1 MKPLTLPPA
10 TVGRAAA
17 VPRGFSLI
25 ELLLAATI
33 GLVVMGAVA
42 SLFGIFGRSASETQ
56 SIVDM
61 TNRLRG
67 TALKLRQDLRGITC
81 SVTPSLSPES
91 DAGYFELIE
100 GPSSDSIDAAGNPI
114 TAATPILGDTDDVLL
129 FTTRTAGEPFE
140 GKFDTNLILSPV
152 AEVAWFCR
160 PSPPAA
166 QVVAGL
172 SLQTLYRRQLL
183 VVGYVGAAPFSP
195 TNSLVSPLPDAYN
208 RYDLSLRFEPM
219 TNLLVPNT
227 LSDLTLRENRFL
239 HGPQWHVTF
248 PNAFAP
254 PTFDAAS
261 GREGEDAILTNVIGF
276 DVRVYDPDAV
286 PHLIP
291 HLSGTTTVYPNEQGY
306 GGAPAAGFK
315 GCFLDLGCAASAAT
329 ILSGTGN
336 PRSRLHKINSGG
348 TATYDTWSTHSESN
362 GVDDDGDGIVDEA
375 TNGLDDN
382 EATNGLDDNANGLV
396 DDPLENEVPPPYAV
410 PLRAIEIRL
419 RCYDPASR
427 QVRQTTI
434 RQAFGK

>member
-10 TVGRAAA
+10 TVGGAAA
-17 VPRGFSLI
+17 LPRGFSLI
-25 ELLLAATI
+25 ELLIAATI

-100 GPSSDSIDAAGNPI
+100 GPASDSVDATGNPI

-160 PSPPAA
+160 PSPPVA
-166 QVVAGL
+166 QIVAGV

-183 VVGYVGAAPFSP
+183 VVGYVGASPFFP
-195 TNSLVSPLPDAYN
+195 TNSLGSTLEDAYN
-208 RYDLSLRFEPM
+208 RYDLSLRLEPPI
-219 TNLLVPNT
+219 NLNRLVPNT
-227 LSDLTLRENRFL
+227 LSDLTQRENRFL
-239 HGPQWHVTF
+239 HGPQWHVAF

-254 PTFDAAS
+254 PTFDADS

-286 PHLIP
+286 PHL
-291 HLSGTTTVYPNEQGY
+291 SGSTIVYPNEQGY
-306 GGAPAAGFK
+306 GSAPAAGFM
-315 GCFLDLGCAASAAT
+315 GCFLDLGCAAPAAT

-336 PRSRLHKINSGG
+336 PRSRLQKMSSAG
-348 TATYDTWSTHSESN
+348 TATYDTWSTHYESN
-362 GVDDDGDGIVDEA
+362 GVNEDSDTDSLVDE
-375 TNGLDDN
+375 G
-382 EATNGLDDNANGLV
+382 TNGLDDNANGLV

-410 PLRAIEIRL
+410 PLRAIEVRL

>member
-1 MKPLTLPPA
+1 MKSLTLPPA
-10 TVGRAAA
+10 TVGGAAA
-17 VPRGFSLI
+17 LRRGFSLI
-25 ELLLAATI
+25 ELLIAATI

-81 SVTPSLSPES
+81 SITPSLSPES

-100 GPSSDSIDAAGNPI
+100 GPASDSVDAANNPI

-160 PSPPAA
+160 PSPPVA
-166 QVVAGL
+166 QVVAGV

-183 VVGYVGAAPFSP
+183 VVGYVGSAPFSP
-195 TNSLVSPLPDAYN
+195 TNSLSSTLAAAYT
-208 RYDLSLRFEPM
+208 RYDLSLRFEPL

-227 LSDLTLRENRFL
+227 LSDLTQRENRFL
-239 HGPQWHVTF
+239 HGTQWHVPF

-254 PTFDAAS
+254 ATFDAAS

-276 DVRVYDPDAV
+276 DVRVYDPDA
-286 PHLIP
+286 IP
-291 HLSGTTTVYPNEQGY
+291 HLSGSTVVYPNEQGY
-306 GGAPAAGFK
+306 GGALAAGFK
-315 GCFLDLGCAASAAT
+315 GCFLDLGCAASAVT
-329 ILSGTGN
+329 ILSGPGN
-336 PRSRLHKINSGG
+336 PRSRLHKINSFD
-348 TATYDTWSTHSESN
+348 TATYDTWSTHYESN
-362 GVDDDGDGIVDEA
+362 GVNEDSDTDSLVD
-375 TNGLDDN
+375 

-396 DDPLENEVPPPYAV
+396 DDSLENEVPPPYAV
-410 PLRAIEIRL
+410 PLRAIEVRL
-419 RCYDPASR
+419 RCYDPVSR

>member
-1 MKPLTLPPA
+1 
-10 TVGRAAA
+10 
-17 VPRGFSLI
+17 
-25 ELLLAATI
+25 
-33 GLVVMGAVA
+33 
-42 SLFGIFGRSASETQ
+42 
-56 SIVDM
+56 
-61 TNRLRG
+61 
-67 TALKLRQDLRGITC
+67 
-81 SVTPSLSPES
+81 
-91 DAGYFELIE
+91 LIE
-100 GPSSDSIDAAGNPI
+100 GPASDSVDAAGNPI

-160 PSPPAA
+160 PSPPVA
-166 QVVAGL
+166 QVVAGV

-195 TNSLVSPLPDAYN
+195 TNSLVSALPAAYN
-208 RYDLSLRFEPM
+208 RYDLSLRLEPPNM
-219 TNLLVPNT
+219 LVPNT
-227 LSDLTLRENRFL
+227 LSDLTQRENRFL
-239 HGPQWHVTF
+239 HGTQWHVTF
-248 PNAFAP
+248 PNASAP
-254 PTFDAAS
+254 ATFDAAS

-276 DVRVYDPDAV
+276 DVRVYDPNAV
-286 PHLIP
+286 PHL
-291 HLSGTTTVYPNEQGY
+291 SGSTTVYPNEQSY
-306 GGAPAAGFK
+306 GSAPSAGFK

-336 PRSRLHKINSGG
+336 PRSRLNKITTIG
-348 TATYDTWSTHSESN
+348 TATYDTWSTHYESN

-382 EATNGLDDNANGLV
+382 ANGLV
-396 DDPLENEVPPPYAV
+396 DDPPENEVPSPYAV

>member
-1 MKPLTLPPA
+1 MKPLPLTPA
-10 TVGRAAA
+10 TAGGAAA
-17 VPRGFSLI
+17 LPRGFSLI
-25 ELLLAATI
+25 ELLIAATI

-42 SLFGIFGRSASETQ
+42 SLFGIFGQSASETQ

-67 TALKLRQDLRGITC
+67 TALKLRQDLRGISC
-81 SVTPSLSPES
+81 SITPWLSPES

-100 GPSSDSIDAAGNPI
+100 GPASDSVDAAGNSI

-140 GKFDTNLILSPV
+140 GKFDTDLILSPV

-160 PSPPAA
+160 PSPPVA
-166 QVVAGL
+166 QIVAGV

-183 VVGYVGAAPFSP
+183 VVGYVGTAPFFP
-195 TNSLVSPLPDAYN
+195 TNSLGSTLSAAYT
-208 RYDLSLRFEPM
+208 RYDLSLRFEPL

-227 LSDLTLRENRFL
+227 LSDLTQRENRFL
-239 HGPQWHVTF
+239 HGPQWHVAF

-254 PTFDAAS
+254 ATFDAAS

-276 DVRVYDPDAV
+276 DVRVYDPDA
-286 PHLIP
+286 IP
-291 HLSGTTTVYPNEQGY
+291 HLSGSTIVYPNEQGY
-306 GGAPAAGFK
+306 GSAPAAGFK
-315 GCFLDLGCAASAAT
+315 GCFLDLGCAAPAVT
-329 ILSGTGN
+329 ILSGPGN
-336 PRSRLHKINSGG
+336 PRSRLQKINSGG
-348 TATYDTWSTHSESN
+348 TATYDTWSTHYESN
-362 GVDDDGDGIVDEA
+362 GVNEDSDTDSLVDE
-375 TNGLDDN
+375 G
-382 EATNGLDDNANGLV
+382 TNGLDDNANGLV

>member
-1 MKPLTLPPA
+1 MKLPTLPPA
-10 TVGRAAA
+10 TVGGAAA
-17 VPRGFSLI
+17 LPRGFSLI
-25 ELLLAATI
+25 ELLIAATI

-91 DAGYFELIE
+91 DAGYFEVIE
-100 GPSSDSIDAAGNPI
+100 GPASDSVDAAGNPI

-160 PSPPAA
+160 PSPPVA
-166 QVVAGL
+166 QIVAGV

-195 TNSLVSPLPDAYN
+195 TNSLGSTLAAAYP
-208 RYDLSLRFEPM
+208 RYDLSLRFEPL

-227 LSDLTLRENRFL
+227 LSDLTQRENRFL
-239 HGPQWHVTF
+239 HGPQWHVAF
-248 PNAFAP
+248 PNTVAP
-254 PTFDAAS
+254 ATFDAIS
-261 GREGEDAILTNVIGF
+261 NREGEDAILTNVIGF

-286 PHLIP
+286 PHL
-291 HLSGTTTVYPNEQGY
+291 SGSTTIVYPNEQGY
-306 GGAPAAGFK
+306 GSSPPAGFK
-315 GCFLDLGCAASAAT
+315 GCFLDLGCVAPAAT

-336 PRSRLHKINSGG
+336 PRSRLHKINPGG

-362 GVDDDGDGIVDEA
+362 GVDDNGDGIVD
-375 TNGLDDN
+375 

>member
-10 TVGRAAA
+10 TVGGAAA
-17 VPRGFSLI
+17 LPRGFSLI
-25 ELLLAATI
+25 ELLIAATI

-100 GPSSDSIDAAGNPI
+100 GPASDSVDATGNPI

-140 GKFDTNLILSPV
+140 GKFDTDLILSPV

-160 PSPPAA
+160 PSPPVA
-166 QVVAGL
+166 QIVAGV

-183 VVGYVGAAPFSP
+183 VVGYVGASPFFP
-195 TNSLVSPLPDAYN
+195 TNSLGSTLEDAYN
-208 RYDLSLRFEPM
+208 RYDLSLRLEPPI
-219 TNLLVPNT
+219 NLNRLVPNT
-227 LSDLTLRENRFL
+227 LSDLTQRENRFL
-239 HGPQWHVTF
+239 HGPQWHVAF

-254 PTFDAAS
+254 PTFDADS

-286 PHLIP
+286 PHL
-291 HLSGTTTVYPNEQGY
+291 SGSTIVYPNEQGY
-306 GGAPAAGFK
+306 GSAPAAGFM
-315 GCFLDLGCAASAAT
+315 GCFLDLGCAAPAAT

-336 PRSRLHKINSGG
+336 PRSRLQKMSSAG
-348 TATYDTWSTHSESN
+348 TATYDTWSTHYESN
-362 GVDDDGDGIVDEA
+362 GVNEDSDTDSLVDE
-375 TNGLDDN
+375 G
-382 EATNGLDDNANGLV
+382 TNGLDDNANGLV

-410 PLRAIEIRL
+410 PLRAIEVRL

>member
-10 TVGRAAA
+10 TVGGAAA

-25 ELLLAATI
+25 ELLIAATI

-67 TALKLRQDLRGITC
+67 TALTLRQDLRGITC

-100 GPSSDSIDAAGNPI
+100 GPASDSVDAAGNPI

-160 PSPPAA
+160 PSPPVA
-166 QVVAGL
+166 QVVAGV

-195 TNSLVSPLPDAYN
+195 TNSLVSALPAAYN
-208 RYDLSLRFEPM
+208 RYDLSLRLEPPNM
-219 TNLLVPNT
+219 LVPNT
-227 LSDLTLRENRFL
+227 LSDLTQRENRFL
-239 HGPQWHVTF
+239 HGTQWHVAF
-248 PNAFAP
+248 PNASAP
-254 PTFDAAS
+254 ATFDAAS

-276 DVRVYDPDAV
+276 DVRVYDPDA
-286 PHLIP
+286 IP
-291 HLSGTTTVYPNEQGY
+291 HLNGSTIVYPSEQGY
-306 GGAPAAGFK
+306 GSAPAAGFK
-315 GCFLDLGCAASAAT
+315 GCFLDLGCAAPAAT

-336 PRSRLHKINSGG
+336 PRSRLHKITASG
-348 TATYDTWSTHSESN
+348 TATYDTWSTHYESN

-382 EATNGLDDNANGLV
+382 ANGLV
-396 DDPLENEVPPPYAV
+396 DDPPENEVPSPYAV

>member
-1 MKPLTLPPA
+1 MKSLTLPPA
-10 TVGRAAA
+10 TVGGAAA
-17 VPRGFSLI
+17 LPRGFSLI
-25 ELLLAATI
+25 ELLIAATI

-81 SVTPSLSPES
+81 SVAPSLSPES

-100 GPSSDSIDAAGNPI
+100 GPASDSVDAAGNPI

-140 GKFDTNLILSPV
+140 GKFDKNLILSPV

-160 PSPPAA
+160 PSPPVA
-166 QVVAGL
+166 QVVAGV

-195 TNSLVSPLPDAYN
+195 TNSLSSTLAAAYT
-208 RYDLSLRFEPM
+208 RYDLSLRMEPPINL
-219 TNLLVPNT
+219 NLLVPNT
-227 LSDLTLRENRFL
+227 LSDLTQRENRFL
-239 HGPQWHVTF
+239 HGPQWHVAF

-254 PTFDAAS
+254 ATFDADS

-276 DVRVYDPDAV
+276 DVRVYDPDA
-286 PHLIP
+286 IP
-291 HLSGTTTVYPNEQGY
+291 HLSGSTIVYPNEQGY
-306 GGAPAAGFK
+306 GSAPPAGFK
-315 GCFLDLGCAASAAT
+315 GCFLDLGCATPAAT

-348 TATYDTWSTHSESN
+348 SATYDTWSTHLESN
-362 GVDDDGDGIVDEA
+362 GVEDDADGTVDE
-375 TNGLDDN
+375 G
-382 EATNGLDDNANGLV
+382 TNGLDDNANGLV

-410 PLRAIEIRL
+410 PLRAIEVRV
-419 RCYDPASR
+419 RCYDPVSR

>member
-1 MKPLTLPPA
+1 MKSLTLPPA
-10 TVGRAAA
+10 TVGGAAA
-17 VPRGFSLI
+17 LPRGFSLI
-25 ELLLAATI
+25 ELLIAATI

-81 SVTPSLSPES
+81 SVAPSLSPES

-100 GPSSDSIDAAGNPI
+100 GPATDSVDAAGNPI

-140 GKFDTNLILSPV
+140 GKFDTDLILSPV

-160 PSPPAA
+160 PSPPVA
-166 QVVAGL
+166 QIVAGV

-195 TNSLVSPLPDAYN
+195 TNSLSSTLAAAYT
-208 RYDLSLRFEPM
+208 RYDLSLRMEPPINL
-219 TNLLVPNT
+219 NLLVPNT
-227 LSDLTLRENRFL
+227 LSDLTQRENRFL
-239 HGPQWHVTF
+239 HGPQWHVAF

-276 DVRVYDPDAV
+276 DVRVYDPDAM
-286 PHLIP
+286 P
-291 HLSGTTTVYPNEQGY
+291 HLSGSTIVYPNEQGY
-306 GGAPAAGFK
+306 GSAPAAGFK
-315 GCFLDLGCAASAAT
+315 GCFLDLGCATPAAT

-336 PRSRLHKINSGG
+336 PRSRLHKPNSGG
-348 TATYDTWSTHSESN
+348 TATYDTWSTHLESN
-362 GVDDDGDGIVDEA
+362 GVDDDADDIVDE
-375 TNGLDDN
+375 G
-382 EATNGLDDNANGLV
+382 TNGLDDNANGLV
-396 DDPLENEVPPPYAV
+396 DEPLENEVPPPYAV
-410 PLRAIEIRL
+410 PLRAIEVRV
-419 RCYDPASR
+419 RCYDPVSR

>member
-1 MKPLTLPPA
+1 MTSLTLPPA
-10 TVGRAAA
+10 TVGGAAA
-17 VPRGFSLI
+17 LRRGFSLI
-25 ELLLAATI
+25 ELLIAATI

-42 SLFGIFGRSASETQ
+42 SLFGIFGQSASETQ

-81 SVTPSLSPES
+81 SVSPSLSPES

-100 GPSSDSIDAAGNPI
+100 GPASDSVDAAANPI

-160 PSPPAA
+160 PSPPVA
-166 QVVAGL
+166 QIVAGV

-183 VVGYVGAAPFSP
+183 VVGYVGSGTFFP
-195 TNSLVSPLPDAYN
+195 TNSLSSTLAAAYP
-208 RYDLSLRFEPM
+208 RYDLSLRLELPN
-219 TNLLVPNT
+219 NLLVPNT
-227 LSDLTLRENRFL
+227 LSDLTQRENRFL
-239 HGPQWHVTF
+239 HGPQWHVAF

-254 PTFDAAS
+254 PTFDATS

-286 PHLIP
+286 PHL
-291 HLSGTTTVYPNEQGY
+291 SGSTIVYPNEQGY
-306 GGAPAAGFK
+306 GSAPAAVFK
-315 GCFLDLGCAASAAT
+315 GCFLDLGCAAPAAT
-329 ILSGTGN
+329 ILSGPGN
-336 PRSRLHKINSGG
+336 PRSRLQKINSGD
-348 TATYDTWSTHSESN
+348 TATYDTWSTHCESN
-362 GVDDDGDGIVDEA
+362 GVEDDGDGLVD
-375 TNGLDDN
+375 

>member
-1 MKPLTLPPA
+1 MKSLTLPPA
-10 TVGRAAA
+10 TVGGAAA
-17 VPRGFSLI
+17 LPRGFSLI
-25 ELLLAATI
+25 ELLIAATI

-81 SVTPSLSPES
+81 SVSPSLSPES

-100 GPSSDSIDAAGNPI
+100 GPASDSVDAAGNPI

-140 GKFDTNLILSPV
+140 GKFDTDLILSPV

-160 PSPPAA
+160 PSPAVA
-166 QVVAGL
+166 QIVAGV

-195 TNSLVSPLPDAYN
+195 TNSLGSTLLAAAYP
-208 RYDLSLRFEPM
+208 RYDLSLRLEQPS
-219 TNLLVPNT
+219 NQLVPNT
-227 LSDLTLRENRFL
+227 LSDLTQRENRFL
-239 HGPQWHVTF
+239 HGPQWHVAF
-248 PNAFAP
+248 PNTVAP
-254 PTFDAAS
+254 ATFDAAS
-261 GREGEDAILTNVIGF
+261 NREGEDAILTNVIGF

-286 PHLIP
+286 PHL
-291 HLSGTTTVYPNEQGY
+291 SGSTTIVYPNEQGY
-306 GGAPAAGFK
+306 GSAPPAGFK
-315 GCFLDLGCAASAAT
+315 GCFLDLGCAAPAAT

-348 TATYDTWSTHSESN
+348 TATYDTWSTHYESN
-362 GVDDDGDGIVDEA
+362 GVNEDSDTDSLVDE
-375 TNGLDDN
+375 G
-382 EATNGLDDNANGLV
+382 TNGLDDNANGLV
-396 DDPLENEVPPPYAV
+396 DEPLENEVPPPYAV
-410 PLRAIEIRL
+410 PLRAIEVRL
-419 RCYDPASR
+419 RCYDPVSR

>member
-10 TVGRAAA
+10 TVGGAAA

-25 ELLLAATI
+25 ELLIAATI

-67 TALKLRQDLRGITC
+67 TALTLRQDLRGITC

-100 GPSSDSIDAAGNPI
+100 GPASDSVDAAGNPI

-160 PSPPAA
+160 PSPPVA
-166 QVVAGL
+166 QVVAGV

-195 TNSLVSPLPDAYN
+195 TNSLVSALPAAYN
-208 RYDLSLRFEPM
+208 RYDLSLRLEPPNM
-219 TNLLVPNT
+219 LVPNT
-227 LSDLTLRENRFL
+227 LSDLTQRENRFL
-239 HGPQWHVTF
+239 HGTQWHVTF
-248 PNAFAP
+248 PNASAP
-254 PTFDAAS
+254 ATFDAAS

-276 DVRVYDPDAV
+276 DVRVYDPNAV
-286 PHLIP
+286 PHL
-291 HLSGTTTVYPNEQGY
+291 SGSTTVYPNEQSY
-306 GGAPAAGFK
+306 GSAPSAGFK

-336 PRSRLHKINSGG
+336 PRSRLNKITTIG
-348 TATYDTWSTHSESN
+348 TATYDTWSTHYESN

-382 EATNGLDDNANGLV
+382 ANGLV
-396 DDPLENEVPPPYAV
+396 DDPPENEVPSPYAV

>member
-1 MKPLTLPPA
+1 MKSLTLPPA
-10 TVGRAAA
+10 TVGGAAA
-17 VPRGFSLI
+17 LRPGFSLI
-25 ELLLAATI
+25 ELLIAATI

-100 GPSSDSIDAAGNPI
+100 GPASDSVDAAGNPI

-160 PSPPAA
+160 PSPAVA
-166 QVVAGL
+166 QIVAGV

-195 TNSLVSPLPDAYN
+195 TNSLVSALPAAYN
-208 RYDLSLRFEPM
+208 GYDLSLRLEPL

-227 LSDLTLRENRFL
+227 LSDLTQRENRFL
-239 HGPQWHVTF
+239 HGPQWHVAF
-248 PNAFAP
+248 PNTVAP
-254 PTFDAAS
+254 ATFDAAS

-286 PHLIP
+286 PHL
-291 HLSGTTTVYPNEQGY
+291 SGSTTIVYPNEQGY
-306 GGAPAAGFK
+306 GSSPPAGFK
-315 GCFLDLGCAASAAT
+315 GCFLDLGCAAPAAT

-336 PRSRLHKINSGG
+336 PRSRLHKISGG

-382 EATNGLDDNANGLV
+382 ANGLV

-410 PLRAIEIRL
+410 PLRAIEVRL
-419 RCYDPASR
+419 RCYDPVSR

>member
-1 MKPLTLPPA
+1 MKSLTPPPA
-10 TVGRAAA
+10 TAGGAAA
-17 VPRGFSLI
+17 LLRGFSLI
-25 ELLLAATI
+25 ELLIAATI

-81 SVTPSLSPES
+81 SVAPSLSPES

-100 GPSSDSIDAAGNPI
+100 GPASDSVDPAGNAI

-140 GKFDTNLILSPV
+140 GKFDTDLILSPV

-160 PSPPAA
+160 PSPPVA
-166 QVVAGL
+166 QIVAGV

-183 VVGYVGAAPFSP
+183 VVGYVGAEPFSTAK
-195 TNSLVSPLPDAYN
+195 TNSLVSALPAAYA
-208 RYDLSLRFEPM
+208 RYDLSLRLEPPS
-219 TNLLVPNT
+219 NLLVPNT
-227 LSDLTLRENRFL
+227 LSDLTQRENRFL
-239 HGPQWHVTF
+239 HGPQWHATF

-254 PTFDAAS
+254 ATFDAAS
-261 GREGEDAILTNVIGF
+261 NREGEDAILTNVIGF
-276 DVRVYDPDAV
+276 DVRVYDPDA
-286 PHLIP
+286 IP
-291 HLSGTTTVYPNEQGY
+291 HLSGSTIVYPNEQGY
-306 GGAPAAGFK
+306 GSAPAAGFT
-315 GCFLDLGCAASAAT
+315 GCFLDLGCAASAVT

-336 PRSRLHKINSGG
+336 PRSRLQKITASG

-375 TNGLDDN
+375 TNGIDDPP
-382 EATNGLDDNANGLV
+382 ADGLV
-396 DDPLENEVPPPYAV
+396 DDSLENEVPPPYAV
-410 PLRAIEIRL
+410 PLRAIEVRV
-419 RCYDPASR
+419 RCYDPVSR